1 MACLNCQTFA
11 KLDAFASIFPNDH
24 LPGKADIAES
34 AGRFEPAK
42 FEDQYEIDLVDL
54 INQKRAG
61 KPITVKERPLGY

>member
-1 MACLNCQTFA
+1 MGPSRSEGGHRSTWRQCA
-11 KLDAFASIFPNDH
+11 D